1 MQKKKKKKSMLVSL
15 CKTYVLLN
23 MLVETNI
30 YILFD

>member
-1 MQKKKKKKSMLVSL
+1 MLVSL

-30 YILFD
+30 YIIWLEGSK